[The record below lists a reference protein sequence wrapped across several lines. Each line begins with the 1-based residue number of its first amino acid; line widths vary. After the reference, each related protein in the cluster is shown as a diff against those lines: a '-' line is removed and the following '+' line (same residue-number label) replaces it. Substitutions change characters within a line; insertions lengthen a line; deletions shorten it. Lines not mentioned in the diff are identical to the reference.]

1 MDNRLSAEDEE
12 ALRQVVLKELPQ
24 LQEVAGVL
32 VSKDLEGTLKEKSL
46 ELARAKAEAVWKR
59 KAGGKSDGGGVKWA
73 EVGVFSSLNL
83 GTSFD
88 GDVSQLS
95 KALRTAKKLPPALL
109 THYTNL
115 LHPFAISQLKQR
127 YEELQRAAIS
137 SARAAFVEKH
147 HARFAVNLRG
157 LQSIADG
164 LLRSKL
170 ALDLLQYVR
179 DSVPGGLEKLE
190 AALLEDPQANLQP
203 LQDLREALQQQGIA
217 AEEQLRDIESVF
229 RSFPDSQL
237 CADAF
242 PKKKASMMRE
252 MTTQLQNSN
261 DLSLSLLLT
270 LLLIL
275 GKRGDGVIRA
285 TG

>member
-1 MDNRLSAEDEE
+1 M
-12 ALRQVVLKELPQ
+12 ALRQIVLKELPE
-24 LQEVAGVL
+24 LQEVAGML
-32 VSKDLEGTLKEKSL
+32 VSKDLEGMLKGKSL

-59 KAGGKSDGGGVKWA
+59 RAKEKPGSDAAGVKWA
-73 EVGVFSSLNL
+73 EVGVLSSLSL
-83 GTSFD
+83 GTLFD
-88 GDVSQLS
+88 GDVLQLS
-95 KALRTAKKLPPALL
+95 KVLRTAKKLPPALL

-127 YEELQRAAIS
+127 YKELQKDAVS
-137 SARAAFVEKH
+137 SARAVFVDKH

-157 LQSIADG
+157 LQSIADAS
-164 LLRSKL
+164 LRSKL
-170 ALDLLQYVR
+170 ALDLLQHVR

-190 AALLEDPQANLQP
+190 AALLEDPEANLQP
-203 LQDLREALQQQGIA
+203 LQDLEEALRRQGTS
-217 AEEQLRDIESVF
+217 AEEQLRDIERAF

-237 CADAF
+237 SVDVF

-270 LLLIL
+270 LLLLL
-275 GKRGDGVIRA
+275 GKRGDGIIRA